1 MNTVKTMNSKEV
13 SAKIKKIIQEALKE
27 DIGTG
32 DITTRATVNK
42 SLRGQAEAI
51 AKEEFIVAGID
62 VFKKT
67 FLLFDKRLKFKVL
80 VEDGKKVQKG
90 EVIARVE
97 GSLASILHAER
108 VALNL
113 FQRMCGIA
121 TQTNKYVKAVYGTKA
136 KILDTRK
143 TVPGLRLLDKMAVK
157 TGGGFNH
164 RMGLY
169 DAVLIKDNHIAA
181 AGSITKAVKEQK
193 KALNKKIKI
202 EVETKNLD
210 EVKEALKSGA
220 NIIMLD
226 NMGIAEMKKAVKI
239 VGKRALLE
247 ASGNVNLKRVA
258 KIAEVGVDLISVGEI
273 THSARAADISL
284 KIKNKLK

>member
-1 MNTVKTMNSKEV
+1 MNSQEV
-13 SAKIKKIIQEALKE
+13 SAKIKKVILEALKE
-27 DIGTG
+27 DIGAG
-32 DITTRATVNK
+32 DITTRAIVKKN
-42 SLRGQAEAI
+42 LRGHAEAI

-67 FLLFDKRLKFKVL
+67 FLLIDKDLKFRAFAK
-80 VEDGKKVQKG
+80 DGKTVRKG
-90 EVIARVE
+90 EILARLE
-97 GSLASILHAER
+97 GSLASILQAER

-121 TQTNKYVKAVYGTKA
+121 TQTNKYVKAVKGTKA

-181 AGSITKAVKEQK
+181 AGSITKAVKDQK

-210 EVKEALKSGA
+210 EVKEALESGA
-220 NIIMLD
+220 DIIMLD
-226 NMGIAEMKKAVKI
+226 NMGIAEMKMAVKI

-258 KIAEVGVDLISVGEI
+258 KIAGVGVDLISVGEI

-284 KIKNKLK
+284 KIRNKLK

>member
-1 MNTVKTMNSKEV
+1 MNSQEV
-13 SAKIKKIIQEALKE
+13 SAKIKKVILEALKE
-27 DIGTG
+27 DIGAG
-32 DITTRATVNK
+32 DITTLAIVKKN
-42 SLRGQAEAI
+42 LRGHAAAI

-67 FLLFDKRLKFKVL
+67 FLLIDKDLKFRAFAK
-80 VEDGKKVQKG
+80 DGKTVRKG
-90 EVIARVE
+90 EILARLE
-97 GSLASILHAER
+97 GSLASILQAER

-121 TQTNKYVKAVYGTKA
+121 TQTNKYVKAVKGTKA

-181 AGSITKAVKEQK
+181 AGSITKAVKDQK

-210 EVKEALKSGA
+210 EVKEALESGA
-220 NIIMLD
+220 DIIMLD
-226 NMGIAEMKKAVKI
+226 NMGIAEMKMAVKI

-258 KIAEVGVDLISVGEI
+258 KIAGVGVDLISVGEI

-284 KIKNKLK
+284 KIRN

>member
-1 MNTVKTMNSKEV
+1 MKSKQV

-27 DIGTG
+27 DIGAG
-32 DITTRATVNK
+32 DITTRAIVNK
-42 SLRGQAEAI
+42 KSRGQAEAM
-51 AKEEFIVAGID
+51 AKEQFIVAGID
-62 VFKKT
+62 VFKKA
-67 FLLFDKRLKFKVL
+67 FLLFDKGLKFRAFAK
-80 VEDGKKVQKG
+80 DGKKVRKG

-97 GSLASILHAER
+97 GSLASILQAER

-121 TQTNKYVKAVYGTKA
+121 TQTSKYVQAVRGTKA

-169 DAVLIKDNHIAA
+169 DAVLIKDNHITA
-181 AGSITKAVKEQK
+181 AGSITKAVKDQK
-193 KALNKKIKI
+193 KYLNKKIKI

-210 EVKEALKSGA
+210 EVREALKSGA
-220 NIIMLD
+220 DIIMLD
-226 NMGIAEMKKAVKI
+226 NMGIAEMRKAVKL
-239 VGKRALLE
+239 VSGKALLE

-258 KIAEVGVDLISVGEI
+258 KIARVGLDLISVGEI